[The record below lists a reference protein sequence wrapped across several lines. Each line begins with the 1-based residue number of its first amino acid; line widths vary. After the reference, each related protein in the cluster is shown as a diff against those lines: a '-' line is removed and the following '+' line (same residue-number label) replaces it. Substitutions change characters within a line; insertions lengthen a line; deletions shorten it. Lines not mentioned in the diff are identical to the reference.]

1 MSKMNER
8 TIHQHTLRDDRYYF
22 RVWLIT
28 TATAAVIFLVPFV
41 LFCTVTNLES
51 PALRLIL
58 EWGIP
63 CALLGLAMAA
73 LAASYAVGFLKN
85 TTDELAKALE
95 IAHIRESE
103 RDAAQQELVRKLMEE
118 RELEREKMQ
127 FQAQLAEYEKYATLA
142 QLSLGAAHEIN
153 NPLLG
158 ILSHLELELK
168 DPRSEEERIEIQQ
181 CIEGTK
187 RISQTIRG
195 LLNYTRPG
203 PLMLTQINLDRVV
216 TETFTFLCHQP
227 MFRNI
232 KLEKRIPSD
241 LPNFN
246 ADANQLSQILMNL
259 LLNAAQAASDG
270 GTITISASNTE
281 KNDLVEIRVSDT
293 GCGIPGDILPHVFE
307 PFFTTKHGRGTGLG
321 LSISQSYVR
330 SHGGEISIRSVPGE
344 GTAVRFTL
352 PIARESVILREDGDE
367 VVV

>member
-1 MSKMNER
+1 MTR
-8 TIHQHTLRDDRYYF
+8 HTEHEHTVRDDRYYF
-22 RVWLIT
+22 RVWMIT
-28 TATAAVIFLVPFV
+28 TATAGVIFVVPFA
-41 LFCTVTNLES
+41 LFCSVANLES

-58 EWGIP
+58 TWGIP
-63 CALLGLAMAA
+63 YALLGMAMAA
-73 LAASYAVGFLKN
+73 LAASYAVGFLKR
-85 TTDELAKALE
+85 TTDELARALE
-95 IAHIRESE
+95 LTQISENE

-168 DPRSEEERIEIQQ
+168 EPRSEEERIEIQQ

-203 PLMLTQINLDRVV
+203 PLMLTKINLDRVV
-216 TETFTFLCHQP
+216 TETFNFLRHQP

-232 KLEKRIPSD
+232 RLEKHIPVD
-241 LPNFN
+241 LPDFN

-259 LLNAAQAASDG
+259 LLNAAEAASDG
-270 GTITISASNTE
+270 GTITISAEKSE
-281 KNDLVEIRVSDT
+281 KNDSVEIRVSDT

-307 PFFTTKHGRGTGLG
+307 PFFTTKHGKGTGLG
-321 LSISQSYVR
+321 LSITQSYVR
-330 SHGGEISIRSVPGE
+330 THGGDISIRSTAEE
-344 GTAVRFTL
+344 GTSVRFTL
-352 PIARESVILREDGDE
+352 PVTRESIILREDGDE